1 MSTNLM
7 TLPLA
12 AVRSAYENIA
22 GVPMTSK
29 QAAAEWLAARGYT
42 PDMVRKAAGGAPV
55 AAQPAPAQAPAAQP
69 AQLNSIRLGNVESAL
84 SRAMDYIE
92 ALKGDTLVQRDRV
105 KQIEDMIPTIERTIA
120 TQIGS
125 LGSLDRRL
133 ETLGTDLADSIA
145 RVQRDAAAAA
155 QAAAAA
161 VRIDPAQVQGAIAD
175 AVRDAF
181 GPIQAAAQANGT
193 QAQVQRTAAAKVIG
207 QITALQA
214 FGIEVKDRSGKALM
228 FDLYDHPSPP
238 PVDPYFIWT
247 EAPIRLLYGAQQHGA
262 RCNLWL
268 GGEKGTG
275 KTQTLQQFAARTGRM
290 FVRIN
295 FHKDTASDEYLG
307 APGLTQGNTHFADGP
322 FMDGYETPG
331 AVLCLDEITNA
342 HPGELAPLNGLLEP
356 GARQTIGT
364 RARSR
369 APGVIIGA
377 CDNTL
382 GAGDPTGRYHGT
394 REMNVALMQRFAW
407 RAMFTFLPREVER
420 KALGSITG
428 KSAPLI
434 DHLLDAVDKTRA
446 AVKTGEVID
455 APSIRD
461 CAAFLMALDLFPV
474 REAWAISI
482 AAAQPVESAAAL
494 EGIFASCI
502 NPAFIEKH
510 L

>member
-1 MSTNLM
+1 MTTNLM

-55 AAQPAPAQAPAAQP
+55 AAQPAQAPAAQP

-84 SRAMDYIE
+84 SRALDSIE
-92 ALKGDTLVQRDRV
+92 ALKGDTLGQRDRV
-105 KQIEDMIPTIERTIA
+105 KQIEDALVVINRTQNA
-120 TQIGS
+120 QIGS

-133 ETLGTDLADSIA
+133 ETLGTDLANSIA
-145 RVQRDAAAAA
+145 QVQRDAAAAA
-155 QAAAAA
+155 QAAA

-193 QAQVQRTAAAKVIG
+193 QTQVQRAAAAKVIG
-207 QITALQA
+207 QMTALQA
-214 FGIEVKDRSGKALM
+214 FGVEVKDRSGNPLM

-307 APGLTQGNTHFADGP
+307 APGMTQGNTHFTDGP

-331 AVLCLDEITNA
+331 SAWTRSPTATRANSRRSMVCSSPAPARLSA
-342 HPGELAPLNGLLEP
+342 PMPAAAPL
-356 GARQTIGT
+356 A
-364 RARSR
+364 
-369 APGVIIGA
+369 
-377 CDNTL
+377 
-382 GAGDPTGRYHGT
+382 
-394 REMNVALMQRFAW
+394 
-407 RAMFTFLPREVER
+407 
-420 KALGSITG
+420 
-428 KSAPLI
+428 
-434 DHLLDAVDKTRA
+434 
-446 AVKTGEVID
+446 
-455 APSIRD
+455 
-461 CAAFLMALDLFPV
+461 
-474 REAWAISI
+474 
-482 AAAQPVESAAAL
+482 
-494 EGIFASCI
+494 
-502 NPAFIEKH
+502 
-510 L
+510 